1 MLKQFIVTLVY
12 SNYRLVYGN
21 YKQVTLVYSS
31 YKLSQF
37 VVTIVAAIWDRFNKE
52 SLTLKLF

>member
-1 MLKQFIVTLVY
+1 MLKQFI
-12 SNYRLVYGN
+12 
-21 YKQVTLVYSS
+21 VTLVYSS

>member
-12 SNYRLVYGN
+12 SNYRLAYGN
-21 YKQVTLVYSS
+21 YKQITLVYSS

-37 VVTIVAAIWDRFNKE
+37 IVTIVAAIWDVNE
-52 SLTLKLF
+52 V